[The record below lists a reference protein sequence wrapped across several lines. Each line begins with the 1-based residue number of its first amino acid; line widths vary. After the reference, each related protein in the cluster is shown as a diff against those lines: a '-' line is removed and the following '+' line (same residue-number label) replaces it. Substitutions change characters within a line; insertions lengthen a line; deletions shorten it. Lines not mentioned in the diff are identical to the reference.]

1 MPYAADTMAEN
12 GRHDTRQVGDTTPTR
27 RVPVLEASQLLGIT
41 PDAVRAR
48 LRRGTLRKETGPDG
62 ETLVVLDADTTTDTM
77 RQNADTTRQNAD
89 QSNLVEA
96 LQDQIATL
104 KDEVDAWR
112 EEARRKDHL
121 LAAALERIPA
131 IEEGSSETRE
141 SPETPS
147 EDPYL
152 THGTPHARDT
162 GIRGATQA

>member
-62 ETLVVLDADTTTDTM
+62 ETLVVLD
-77 RQNADTTRQNAD
+77 ADTTRQNAD

-152 THGTPHARDT
+152 THAPPTPETPVSEAQHKRSWWRAFF
-162 GIRGATQA
+162 GLE